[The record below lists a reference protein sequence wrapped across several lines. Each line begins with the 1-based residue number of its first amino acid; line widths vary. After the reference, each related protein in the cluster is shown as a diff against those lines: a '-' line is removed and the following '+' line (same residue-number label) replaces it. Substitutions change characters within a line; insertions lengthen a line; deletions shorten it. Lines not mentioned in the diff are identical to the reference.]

1 MDSQP
6 PVTAVVPTHRRP
18 ALMRAAVQSIVDQS
32 YRGQI
37 DIIVV
42 FDACDPTLPDVSL
55 PPNRSISAEINNRTR
70 GLAGARNTGILAATN
85 SLVAFL
91 DDDDEW
97 FPAKLEKQITALAEN
112 PHAVLMATA
121 IVVFDGHRRIE
132 RLAPVER
139 ITHAELL
146 RDRMAGVHSSSFMF
160 DRSALLGGL
169 GLIDEELPGSYGE
182 DYDILLRAAEFGD
195 IFVVNEPLV
204 LVRWQGQSFFF
215 GKWDQYAIALDYLL
229 IKHPAFQSDRRAIA
243 RIWSQIAFAQAAS
256 GQTRAAR
263 ATALNALRKDP
274 TRVRAFLALAISF
287 RIISADTVAKA
298 AQRVGKGI

>member
-1 MDSQP
+1 MNLQP
-6 PVTAVVPTHRRP
+6 AVTAIVPTHRRP
-18 ALMRAAVQSIVDQS
+18 ELMQAAVQSIVDQS
-32 YRGQI
+32 YEGQI

-42 FDACDPTLPDVSL
+42 FDACDLDLPDVLL
-55 PPNRSISAEINNRTR
+55 PPNRSLAGEVNRRTR

-97 FPAKLEKQITALAEN
+97 FPAKLDKQIAALNAN
-112 PHAVLMATA
+112 PHAVLVATA
-121 IVVFDGHRRIE
+121 IVVFDGQRRIQ
-132 RLAPVER
+132 RLAPVEC
-139 ITHAELL
+139 ITHAGLL

-160 DRSALLGGL
+160 DRNALVGGL

-182 DYDILLRAAEFGD
+182 DYDILLRTAQFGD
-195 IFVVNEPLV
+195 IVVVNEPLV

-215 GKWDQYAIALDYLL
+215 GKWDQYAIALQYLL
-229 IKHPAFQSDRRAIA
+229 TKHPEFESDRRAVG
-243 RIWSQIAFAQAAS
+243 RLKSQIAFAQAAS
-256 GQTRAAR
+256 RQTKAAR
-263 ATALNALRKDP
+263 TTALSALRKDP